1 MKYWLLKTEP
11 NTYSWQDL
19 VNEPDKTTFWEGV
32 RNYQARNL
40 MRDEMQE
47 GDLAF
52 IYHSVVKPPAI
63 HGIARIVRAA
73 YPDHYAHDPGHKYFD
88 PKDDPDNPRWVMVD
102 VQAVQAVD
110 PPVTLDEIKKKP
122 ELQNMVLVN
131 NSRLSVQPV
140 QPEEWRF
147 ILSMRGISL

>member
-1 MKYWLLKTEP
+1 
-11 NTYSWQDL
+11 
-19 VNEPDKTTFWEGV
+19 
-32 RNYQARNL
+32 
-40 MRDEMQE
+40 
-47 GDLAF
+47 
-52 IYHSVVKPPAI
+52 
-63 HGIARIVRAA
+63 
-73 YPDHYAHDPGHKYFD
+73 
-88 PKDDPDNPRWVMVD
+88 DDPDNPRWVMVD

-110 PPVTLDEIKKKP
+110 PPVTLDEIKKTP